1 MTTAAIIV
9 SAGHGIRAGGV
20 VPKQYQRVCGKALI
34 AHAYDCFAAY
44 GAIDHIIIIHGE
56 GQEDL
61 LHTALE
67 GRTASATA
75 TGGAMRR
82 DSVWAGLNVAESLGA
97 DRVLIHDAARP
108 FIPGDVINRLL
119 AALDAAPGAIPVLPV
134 VDTLVRGDG
143 RFESVVPRDCVHRVQ
158 TPQAF
163 RLEALMAAHHGWG
176 DAPATDDAQI
186 AAAAGYAVSLVAGDV
201 RLEKITLPEDFARME
216 ASISQPMIGPP
227 MISRTAL
234 GYDVHRLAGGEELW
248 LGGVLIPHD
257 KGLSGHSDADVALH
271 AITDALLG
279 TICAGDIGAHFP
291 PSDARWKGARSAQFM
306 AHAAQLIREKG
317 GIIDFVDLTIICE
330 APKIGPHREAMRSEI
345 ANILNISAENISVK
359 ATTTEGLGFTGRG
372 EGIAAQAAATVRI
385 PVA

>member
-9 SAGHGIRAGGV
+9 SAGNGMRAGGD
-20 VPKQYQRVCGKALI
+20 VPKQYQRVRGKALI
-34 AHAYDCFAAY
+34 AHAYDCFAAH
-44 GAIDHIIIIHGE
+44 GAIDHIIIIHGD

-61 LHTALE
+61 LLTALD
-67 GRTASATA
+67 GRAVSATA
-75 TGGAMRR
+75 TGGAMRQ

-97 DRVLIHDAARP
+97 DRILIHDAARP
-108 FIPGDVINRLL
+108 FIPREVIDRLL

-134 VDTLVRGDG
+134 VDTLVRGNG
-143 RFESVVPRDCVHRVQ
+143 LFESVVPRDCVQRVQ

-163 RLEALMAAHHGWG
+163 RLKALMASHRSWG

-216 ASISQPMIGPP
+216 ASFNQLVIGPP

-234 GYDVHRLAGGEELW
+234 GYDVHRLADGEELW

-291 PSDARWKGARSAQFM
+291 PSDVRWKGARSAQFM

-372 EGIAAQAAATVRI
+372 EGIAAQAAVTVRI